1 MTFNVLGFNQEMLL
15 EIMNTKKIKLNSNDL
30 LVLRNI
36 VDMINR
42 NSLET
47 KLFDNSEYT
56 WIRYSL
62 LVENL
67 PIISDK
73 EDTFKKIVTK
83 LIKCGFLKRKVIRI
97 IGKGAYTYFKLT
109 ELLSSIEYK
118 NTNNKTKTLNKT
130 PIDST
135 IKIKPAITASKL
147 ISKTP
152 SNSESDLIITL
163 DKKISMITS
172 RYPSLKLTNSD
183 IEFINSINSSDLK
196 SSLNSINDTYIYSF
210 KYIKNSILKYQ
221 SKKSKFNNF
230 TCRDYDYDILE
241 KKLLGWDN

>member
-15 EIMNTKKIKLNSNDL
+15 EIMNSKKIKLNSNDL

-42 NSLET
+42 NTLET
-47 KLFDNSEYT
+47 KFFDDTEYT
-56 WIRYSL
+56 WIKYSL

-83 LIKCGFLKRKVIRI
+83 LIKCCFLKRNVIRI

-109 ELLSSIEYK
+109 ELLNSIEYK
-118 NTNNKTKTLNKT
+118 TNNNKTKLLNRN
-130 PIDST
+130 PIDSN
-135 IKIKPAITASKL
+135 IKIKPAITTSKI
-147 ISKTP
+147 ISTTP

-183 IEFINSINSSDLK
+183 IEFIDSIDSSDLK
-196 SSLNSINDTYIYSF
+196 FSLNNIKDINIYSF
-210 KYIKNSILKYQ
+210 KYIRNSIVKYQ

-230 TCRDYDYDILE
+230 TCRDYDYDVLE
-241 KKLLGWDN
+241 KQLLGWDN

>member
-1 MTFNVLGFNQEMLL
+1 MNFNVLGFNQEMLL

-56 WIRYSL
+56 WIKYSL

-83 LIKCGFLKRKVIRI
+83 LIKCGFLKRKIIRI

-109 ELLSSIEYK
+109 HLLKSIEYK
-118 NTNNKTKTLNKT
+118 NTINKNKPKTKHK
-130 PIDST
+130 IDST
-135 IKIKPAITASKL
+135 VKIKPTIISSEITP
-147 ISKTP
+147 KTIENND
-152 SNSESDLIITL
+152 SNLLITL
-163 DKKISMITS
+163 DKKISMVTS

-183 IEFINSINSSDLK
+183 IEFIDSINSSDLK
-196 SSLNSINDTYIYSF
+196 LSLNNIDETSIYSF
-210 KYIKNSILKYQ
+210 KYIKNSILRYQ

-241 KKLLGWDN
+241 KQLLGWDN